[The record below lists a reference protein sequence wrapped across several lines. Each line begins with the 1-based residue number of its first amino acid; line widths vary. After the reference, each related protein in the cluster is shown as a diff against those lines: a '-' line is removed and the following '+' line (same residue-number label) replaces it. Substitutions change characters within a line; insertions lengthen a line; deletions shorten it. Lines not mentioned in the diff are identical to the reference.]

1 MIKVGDRV
9 IYNKQSDYDECVR
22 IPLLK
27 TVEEVIETK
36 NNIYYK
42 LDSIDDLIFEDDIE
56 EILSEKKDGLYV
68 TINCDAKLEEKM
80 ESIIDKV
87 MKRHIEV
94 VESSCCELQE
104 YATNEHSYYTSGGKE
119 MLSTWKQKGDH
130 VYDVHVFEKVSPSN
144 WKQLS

>member
-1 MIKVGDRV
+1 MIKAGDRV
-9 IYNKQSDYDECVR
+9 IYNEQYDYDECEST
-22 IPLLK
+22 PSLK

-42 LDSIDDLIFEDDIE
+42 LYGIDGLIFEDDIE
-56 EILSEKKDGLYV
+56 EILPEKKDGLYV
-68 TINCDAKLEEKM
+68 TVGYDPELIKGIRERIAEA
-80 ESIIDKV
+80 V
-87 MKRHIEV
+87 
-94 VESSCCELQE
+94 CELQE

-130 VYDVHVFEKVSPSN
+130 VYDVHVFEKVTECN

>member
-1 MIKVGDRV
+1 MIKAGDRV
-9 IYNKQSDYDECVR
+9 IYNEQYDCDECEG
-22 IPLLK
+22 IPSLK

-42 LDSIDDLIFEDDIE
+42 LYGIDDLIFEDDIE
-56 EILSEKKDGLYV
+56 EILPEKKNGLYV
-68 TINCDAKLEEKM
+68 DPELIKGIRERITEA
-80 ESIIDKV
+80 V
-87 MKRHIEV
+87 
-94 VESSCCELQE
+94 CELQE

-130 VYDVHVFEKVSPSN
+130 VYDVHVFEKVTECN

>member
-1 MIKVGDRV
+1 MIKAGDRV
-9 IYNKQSDYDECVR
+9 IAKINVNGVMEAKIR
-22 IPLLK
+22 
-27 TVEEVIETK
+27 TVKEVIETPEGK
-36 NNIYYK
+36 FYHIENDFNN
-42 LDSIDDLIFEDDIE
+42 LIHETE
-56 EILSEKKDGLYV
+56 VLEILPEKKEGLYI

-80 ESIIDKV
+80 ESIIEKA

-94 VESSCCELQE
+94 VEGTCCELQE